1 MQGRCLQRLQG
12 GQRHEGL
19 GRHGLGSGHGNATRD
34 LQSLGQA
41 SSRIRGPSLVYSRIR
56 DQCQASADHQKRGS
70 AGRHREPS
78 IGPPKPPT
86 RRDAGAPGESPH
98 GNACN
103 TTSFGLPPP
112 RTPWSETPRET
123 SSPPQNETHTSLWPC
138 PRLEHLLEGVGLP
151 LPPKEYRRLLKTV
164 HTKTV
169 ATTTQSYPPSG
180 VLGTRPPPVNVREEK
195 TLPRRTRR
203 TLSQL
208 RSGYSQHLLSYR
220 ARLEPEQGSSCPLC
234 HTAPH
239 TTAHL
244 FQCPTNPTNLPLTA
258 LWTNPVEAA
267 RFIDLA
273 GVHPTM

>member
-1 MQGRCLQRLQG
+1 MGARW
-12 GQRHEGL
+12 EEFDVGL
-19 GRHGLGSGHGNATRD
+19 LVAEVGS
-34 LQSLGQA
+34 SL
-41 SSRIRGPSLVYSRIR
+41 PSLVYSRIR
-56 DQCQASADHQKRGS
+56 DQCQASADHPKRGS
-70 AGRHREPS
+70 AGRHQEPYN
-78 IGPPKPPT
+78 GPPKPPT

-103 TTSFGLPPP
+103 TTSLGLPPP

-123 SSPPQNETHTSLWPC
+123 SSPRKMKPTLVSAHA
-138 PRLEHLLEGVGLP
+138 PRLEHLLEGVDLP
-151 LPPKEYRRLLKTV
+151 LPTKEYRRLLKTV
-164 HTKTV
+164 HTETV
-169 ATTTQSYPPSG
+169 TTTTQSYPPSG

-220 ARLEPEQGSSCPLC
+220 ARLEPDQGSSCPLC

-239 TTAHL
+239 MTAHL
-244 FQCPTNPTNLPLTA
+244 LQCPTNPTDLPLTA